1 MLKNLRSAIR
11 YRPIE
16 FNSARRRLRRVATV
30 SELRA
35 LAKRRLPRGVF
46 DYIDGGAEDEV
57 TMVRNLA
64 AYRRVEFRPRVLR
77 GTTSVDTKTTVLGRE
92 IAFR

>member
-1 MLKNLRSAIR
+1 MAAPVRSVMLKNLRSAIR

-57 TMVRNLA
+57 TMVRNL
-64 AYRRVEFRPRVLR
+64 RRLPSCGVPTAGAERYDL
-77 GTTSVDTKTTVLGRE
+77 S
-92 IAFR
+92 